1 MDGIMSKL
9 RNLDAYPKINEDFY
23 SRTLSGGV
31 ITLASS
37 ILMLLLFL
45 SEIRTLLSID
55 VFFLLSSSFSLSK
68 VILVFALPPG
78 MYLHSVT
85 ETNLVVD
92 TSRGETMRI
101 NVIAIFLS
109 SPLTLNFY
117 FFYIVVIN

>member
-1 MDGIMSKL
+1 MSKL